1 MFNENASLVLEGG
14 GMRGVFTSGVLDYFM
29 DHDIYF
35 PYTIG
40 VSAGACNALS
50 YASRQRGR
58 SKYSNITL
66 MGQYKYIGFKRWLLH
81 RNMLDFD
88 LLFNKFP
95 TEIIPYDYE
104 TYFNSKERY
113 ILVTTNCLTG
123 KAEYF
128 EEKKSAHR
136 LLDICRASCTL
147 PVVCPIA
154 YVDGVPM
161 LDGGVCDPIPVKK
174 ARADG
179 YKKNVVIL
187 TRNKGYRKEE
197 KTIHLPWFLYR
208 KYPAIREQLKIRTHQ
223 YNEILDFIDREEE
236 AGNITVIRPTEPVK
250 VDRMEKNVEKLTEL
264 YYHGYECARA
274 IVKKNDPIQQ

>member
-58 SKYSNITL
+58 SKYSNIDL
-66 MGQYKYIGFKRWLLH
+66 MSEYKYISLKRWLFS
-81 RNMLDFD
+81 RNMIDFN

-104 TYFNSKERY
+104 TYFHSKERY
-113 ILVTTNCLTG
+113 VLVTSNCLTG
-123 KAEYF
+123 KAEYW
-128 EEKKSAHR
+128 EEKSNAHR
-136 LLDICRASCTL
+136 LLDICKASCTL
-147 PVVCPIA
+147 PIVCPIT
-154 YVDGVPM
+154 YVDGIPM
-161 LDGGVCDPIPVKK
+161 LDGGICDPIPIRK
-174 ARADG
+174 AMKEG
-179 YKKNVVIL
+179 YCKHIVVL

-197 KTIHLPWFLYR
+197 KKMILPWFIYH
-208 KYPAIREQLKIRTHQ
+208 KYPAIRNQLKVRIHQ
-223 YNEILDFIDREEE
+223 YNEILDYIEQLEETGE
-236 AGNITVIRPTEPVK
+236 VIVIRPKQPVR
-250 VDRMEKNVEKLTEL
+250 VGRMEKNVEKLSDL
-264 YYHGYECARA
+264 YHQGYECARE
-274 IVKKNDPIQQ
+274 VVEKWN